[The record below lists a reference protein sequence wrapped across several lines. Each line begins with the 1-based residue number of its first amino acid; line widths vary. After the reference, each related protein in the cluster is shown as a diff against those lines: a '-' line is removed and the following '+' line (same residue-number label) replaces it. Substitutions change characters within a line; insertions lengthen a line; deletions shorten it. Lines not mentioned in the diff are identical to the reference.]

1 MPNGTSKGGNAS
13 KLVRTGSGEVGATV
27 TLLDNRGKKEKR
39 GEDDNKRRWWE
50 E

>member
-13 KLVRTGSGEVGATV
+13 ELVQTGSDEAGATV
-27 TLLDNRGKKEKR
+27 TPPDDRGKKEKR
-39 GEDDNKRRWWE
+39 GENDNECRWWE